1 MLQIGSLVDGK
12 YRILDEVGRGGMSV
26 VYLARNVRTNKQWAI
41 KEVRKDGANDFNV
54 VRANLI
60 AETDIL
66 KKLNHPNLPNI
77 IDILDDGDSFVIIM
91 DFIEGNSLQHYIKH
105 SGAQPEQDVVK
116 WAIQLCDVLGY
127 LHSRTPPIIYRDMK
141 PANVMLKPDGN
152 ICLIDF
158 GTAREYKT
166 ASLEDTKNLGTQGY
180 AAPEQY
186 GGQGQ
191 TDARTDIYTLGA
203 TMYHLLTGD
212 SPANH
217 LFEPLRIRDINPYLS
232 EGLETVILKCTESN
246 PDDRYQSCEEL
257 MYALNNYNTLTDTYR
272 RQQRNKLIGFFTSLA
287 LTIAF
292 TVSFFVLGNVYDKTL
307 LKNYENLVEDAEI
320 AVANDDYSLAM
331 EKYQSAVNSIPERP
345 EAYLSAL
352 KKFKEDGNFDNE
364 DGNRMRQ
371 LMTGGS
377 DNENNESKLAAYM
390 ENWEQN
396 GEESN
401 GYAELCYQLGMA
413 YALGRENGSG
423 LSTAESYLQR
433 AKATGDIR
441 NEGSQKKATILESLL
456 SMCELNQAKS
466 SDAAIDNMD
475 EFKSFDVYWDSL
487 YQYYG
492 QDVRDTLGSERFEIE
507 FYRFVLARISDTTI
521 RFLND
526 GVDPQEMFNMIDQAE
541 AALDD
546 DELDFEGARSAV
558 RAAQDKMK

>member
-12 YRILDEVGRGGMSV
+12 YRILDEVGRGGMSI

-105 SGAQPEQDVVK
+105 SGAQPEADVVK

-152 ICLIDF
+152 ISLIDF

-217 LFEPLRIRDINPYLS
+217 LFEPLRIRNINPYLS
-232 EGLETVILKCTESN
+232 EGLEMVILKCTQSN
-246 PDDRYQSCEEL
+246 PDDRYQNCEEL
-257 MYALNNYNTLTDTYR
+257 MYALNNYNKLTESYR
-272 RQQRNKLIGFFTSLA
+272 KQQRARLIGFFTSLV
-287 LTIAF
+287 LTIVFA
-292 TVSFFVLGNVYDKTL
+292 VSFFVLGSAYNKTL
-307 LKNYENLVEDAEI
+307 LQNYDSQIEDAEI
-320 AVANDDYSLAM
+320 AVANNDYSAAM
-331 EKYQSAVNSIPERP
+331 EKYRNAANSIPERP

-352 KKFKEDGNFDNE
+352 KKFKEDGDFDNT
-364 DGNRMRQ
+364 DGDRMRE
-371 LMTGGS
+371 LLNGGTDS
-377 DNENNESKLAAYM
+377 QNNESKLAAYM
-390 ENWEQN
+390 QNWKQE

-413 YALGRENGSG
+413 YALGRENGS
-423 LSTAESYLQR
+423 SFSMAETYLMK
-433 AKATGDIR
+433 AAATGDIKDV
-441 NEGSQKKATILESLL
+441 GSQKNYTIMESLL
-456 SMCELNQAKS
+456 SMCELYRVKDY
-466 SDAAIDNMD
+466 DAATDNMD
-475 EFKSFDVYWDSL
+475 EVKSYAVYWENL

-492 QDVRDTLGSERFEIE
+492 QDVRSALGSERFEIE
-507 FYRFVLARISDTTI
+507 FYRFVLARISDTTM

-526 GVDPQEMFNMIDQAE
+526 GVNPEEMFQMIDQAE
-541 AALDD
+541 AAIG
-546 DELDFEGARSAV
+546 EEQLDFEGARMAV
-558 RAAQDKMK
+558 RAAQNKMI